1 MYDTKPAKLAVCVR
15 RGTPAAHSMSG
26 SECVL
31 QTGMQLKGSAGFPG
45 VLDERSSCLK
55 HPPFFMAGC
64 LPCLFPVAF

>member
-1 MYDTKPAKLAVCVR
+1 
-15 RGTPAAHSMSG
+15 MSG